1 MSIPQNLSKGM
12 LNEPTSKSQVCFS
25 QTVHCGYL
33 IPWESSNS
41 VATPVMQSLK
51 SPVAPGEPGLPSR
64 ALEQTKN
71 RLMW

>member
-1 MSIPQNLSKGM
+1 MNTQPKITGLFFAELSIAVALR
-12 LNEPTSKSQVCFS
+12 LRA
-25 QTVHCGYL
+25 QT
-33 IPWESSNS
+33 NS

-51 SPVAPGEPGLPSR
+51 SPVAPGEPGWPSI